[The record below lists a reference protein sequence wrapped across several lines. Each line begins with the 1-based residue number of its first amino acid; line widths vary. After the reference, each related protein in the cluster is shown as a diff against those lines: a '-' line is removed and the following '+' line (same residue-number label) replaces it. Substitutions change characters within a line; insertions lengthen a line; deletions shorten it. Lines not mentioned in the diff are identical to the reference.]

1 VLDKFLHFL
10 YNKRV
15 VTKKDRKMQGMI
27 SELQGYI
34 AACESNIQTYKE
46 MGDERAVDAA
56 QGMIEKFEIYL
67 QQLESAMEHEDI

>member
-1 VLDKFLHFL
+1 
-10 YNKRV
+10 
-15 VTKKDRKMQGMI
+15 MI

-46 MGDERAVDAA
+46 MGDDRAVDAA

-67 QQLESAMEHEDI
+67 QQLESAMEYENSGFRTRHNELLECL